1 MNKSFAVIGLGRFG
15 ESIATE
21 LANAGA
27 DVLAVDIDKERVHA
41 LADIVTCAVTV
52 DVRDTEAMESL
63 GLSNMDAVVIA
74 VTKSLDISILAT
86 IYAKECGVPY
96 VVAKSKDETHTKILE
111 KVGADKIITPERET
125 GIRIARHLLT
135 GNVLNFVELSKTIR
149 MIEIG
154 MRPEWAGHTLREL
167 DLRSKEKINVIAIRS
182 NGELEVSPDPDEIL
196 TPDLSMLITL
206 DKKSLDKLVK
216 R

>member
-27 DVLAVDIDKERVHA
+27 DVLAVDIDKDRVRA

-52 DVRDTEAMESL
+52 DIRDTEAMESL
-63 GLSNMDAVVIA
+63 GLSNMDAVIIA
-74 VTKSLDISILAT
+74 VTQSIDISILAT

-96 VVAKSKDETHTKILE
+96 VVAKSKDEIHTRILKKI
-111 KVGADKIITPERET
+111 GADKIIIPERET

-135 GNVLNFVELSKTIR
+135 GNIINLVELSDTIR
-149 MIEIG
+149 MIEIDI
-154 MRPEWAGHTLREL
+154 RPEWAGHTLREL
-167 DLRSKEKINVIAIRS
+167 DLRKKEKINVIALRS
-182 NGELEVSPDPDEIL
+182 NGELDVSPDPDKVL
-196 TPDLSMLITL
+196 TSDITMLITI
-206 DKKSLDKLVK
+206 DKKTLNKLIK
-216 R
+216 K

>member
-27 DVLAVDIDKERVHA
+27 DVLAVDIDKDRVRA

-52 DVRDTEAMESL
+52 DIRDTEAMESL
-63 GLSNMDAVVIA
+63 GLSNMDAVIIA
-74 VTKSLDISILAT
+74 VTQSLDISILAT

-96 VVAKSKDETHTKILE
+96 VVAKSKDEIHTRILKKI
-111 KVGADKIITPERET
+111 GADKIIIPERET

-135 GNVLNFVELSKTIR
+135 GNIINLVELSDTIR
-149 MIEIG
+149 MIEIDI
-154 MRPEWAGHTLREL
+154 RPEWAGHTLREL
-167 DLRSKEKINVIAIRS
+167 DLRKKEKINVIALRS
-182 NGELEVSPDPDEIL
+182 NGELEVSPDPDKML
-196 TPDLSMLITL
+196 TSDITMLITI
-206 DKKSLDKLVK
+206 DKKTLNKLIK
-216 R
+216 K

>member
-27 DVLAVDIDKERVHA
+27 DVLAVDIDKDRVRA

-52 DVRDTEAMESL
+52 DIRDTEAMESL
-63 GLSNMDAVVIA
+63 GLSNMDAVIIA
-74 VTKSLDISILAT
+74 VTQSLDISILAT

-96 VVAKSKDETHTKILE
+96 VVAKSKDEIHTRILKKI
-111 KVGADKIITPERET
+111 GADKIIIPERET

-135 GNVLNFVELSKTIR
+135 GNIINLVELSDTIR
-149 MIEIG
+149 MIEIDI
-154 MRPEWAGHTLREL
+154 RPEWAGHTLREL
-167 DLRSKEKINVIAIRS
+167 DLRKKEKINVIALRS
-182 NGELEVSPDPDEIL
+182 NGELDVSPDPDKVL
-196 TPDLSMLITL
+196 TSDITMLITI
-206 DKKSLDKLVK
+206 DKKTLNKLIK
-216 R
+216 K

>member
-27 DVLAVDIDKERVHA
+27 DVLAVDIDKDRVRA

-52 DVRDTEAMESL
+52 DIRDTEAMESL
-63 GLSNMDAVVIA
+63 GLSNMDAVIIA
-74 VTKSLDISILAT
+74 VTQSIDISILAT

-96 VVAKSKDETHTKILE
+96 VVAKSKDEIHTRILKKI
-111 KVGADKIITPERET
+111 GADKIIIPERET

-135 GNVLNFVELSKTIR
+135 GNIINLVELSDTIR
-149 MIEIG
+149 MIEIDI
-154 MRPEWAGHTLREL
+154 RPEWAGHTLREL
-167 DLRSKEKINVIAIRS
+167 DLRKKEKINVIALRS
-182 NGELEVSPDPDEIL
+182 NGELEVSPDPDKML
-196 TPDLSMLITL
+196 TSDITMLITI
-206 DKKSLDKLVK
+206 DKKTLNKLIK
-216 R
+216 K

>member
-27 DVLAVDIDKERVHA
+27 DVLAVDIDKDRVRA

-52 DVRDTEAMESL
+52 DIRDTEAMESL
-63 GLSNMDAVVIA
+63 GLSNMDAVIIA
-74 VTKSLDISILAT
+74 VTQSLDISILAT

-96 VVAKSKDETHTKILE
+96 VVAKSKDEIHTRILKKI
-111 KVGADKIITPERET
+111 GADKIIIPERET

-135 GNVLNFVELSKTIR
+135 GNIINLVELSDTIR
-149 MIEIG
+149 MIEIDI
-154 MRPEWAGHTLREL
+154 RPEWAGHTLREL
-167 DLRSKEKINVIAIRS
+167 DLRKKEKINVIALRS
-182 NGELEVSPDPDEIL
+182 NDELDVSPDPDKVL
-196 TPDLSMLITL
+196 TSDITMLITI
-206 DKKSLDKLVK
+206 DKKTLNKLIK
-216 R
+216 K

>member
-27 DVLAVDIDKERVHA
+27 DVLAVDIDKDRVRA

-52 DVRDTEAMESL
+52 DIRDTEAMESL
-63 GLSNMDAVVIA
+63 GLSNMDAVIIA
-74 VTKSLDISILAT
+74 VTQSLDISILAT

-96 VVAKSKDETHTKILE
+96 VVAKSKDEVHTRILKKI
-111 KVGADKIITPERET
+111 GADKIIIPERET

-135 GNVLNFVELSKTIR
+135 GNIINLVELSDTIR
-149 MIEIG
+149 MIEIDI
-154 MRPEWAGHTLREL
+154 RPEWAGHTLREL
-167 DLRSKEKINVIAIRS
+167 DLRKKEKINVIALRS
-182 NGELEVSPDPDEIL
+182 NGELDVSPDPDKVL
-196 TPDLSMLITL
+196 TSDIAMLITI
-206 DKKSLDKLVK
+206 DKKTLNKLIK
-216 R
+216 K